1 MDVPLRYT
9 MFRGYR
15 GKGYEIQ
22 ASKAYKSGKGEDM
35 KYYIGIDLGGTNIKA
50 GVVNEN
56 YEIVA
61 KDSVK
66 TRCPRPAKEICDDM
80 AAVSL
85 SACQKAGISIDDIE
99 WIGIGTPG
107 IADNENG
114 TIPYSNNLDFHDVPV
129 RKYIQ
134 AHINK
139 PVYVAN
145 DANAAAYGEF
155 IAGAAKGAKN
165 AVCITLGTGVGAGV
179 VVEGKLLEGSN
190 LAGAEIGH
198 MVISVDGPRCTCG
211 RNGCFEVYS
220 SATGLIR
227 MTKEA
232 AEKDSASVLN
242 RLYKDDGDHYS
253 ARHAFIAM
261 REGDKSGKEVVDKYI
276 KYLAAGI
283 ANVINIFQPDILCI
297 GGGVCNEGDPLLLP
311 LRELVE
317 KEVYTKM
324 LDKNTRI
331 MIASLGNDA
340 GIIGA
345 AVLGL
350 QK

>member
-1 MDVPLRYT
+1 
-9 MFRGYR
+9 
-15 GKGYEIQ
+15 
-22 ASKAYKSGKGEDM
+22 M

-50 GVVNEN
+50 GVVDEN
-56 YEIVA
+56 YNIVA
-61 KDSVK
+61 KASVK
-66 TRCPRPAKEICDDM
+66 TNCPRPAEEICDDM
-80 AAVSL
+80 AAVSKM
-85 SACQKAGISIDDIE
+85 AVEKAGITMDEVE

-107 IADNENG
+107 IADNVNG
-114 TIPYSNNLDFHDVPV
+114 VIPYSNNLDFHDVPV

-134 AHINK
+134 KTIDK

-145 DANAAAYGEF
+145 DANAAAYGEY
-155 IAGAAKGAKN
+155 IAGAAKGSN
-165 AVCITLGTGVGAGV
+165 SAVCITLGTGVGAGV
-179 VVEGKLLEGSN
+179 IINGRLLEGEN

-198 MVISVDGPRCTCG
+198 MVIGVDGPECTCG
-211 RNGCFEVYS
+211 RKGCFEVYS

-232 AEKDSASVLN
+232 AAADPASVLN

-261 REGDKSGKEVVDKYI
+261 REGDKAGKEVVDKYI

-311 LRELVE
+311 LRELVA
-317 KEVYTKM
+317 KEIYTKM
-324 LDKNTRI
+324 LTKNTEVV
-331 MIASLGNDA
+331 IASLGNDA

-345 AVLGL
+345 AVLGM